1 MTLQNQ
7 WEPISYQILNT
18 FNINSNG
25 NGKMGDN
32 PNVVA
37 WIWGPGTGWKGLV
50 HVRVGAETM
59 QKSGAWAAVPSSGEE
74 YYHPEGRN
82 NIGDIILK
90 FLQWDDKP

>member
-1 MTLQNQ
+1 M
-7 WEPISYQILNT
+7 ERVNT
-18 FNINSNG
+18 
-25 NGKMGDN
+25 
-32 PNVVA
+32 
-37 WIWGPGTGWKGLV
+37 V

-90 FLQWDDKP
+90 FLQ